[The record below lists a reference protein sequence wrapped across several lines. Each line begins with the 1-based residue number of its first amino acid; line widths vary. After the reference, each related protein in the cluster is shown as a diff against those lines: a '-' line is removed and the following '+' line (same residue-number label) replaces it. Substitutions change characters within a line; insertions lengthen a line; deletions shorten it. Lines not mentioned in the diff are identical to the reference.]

1 MSQRVV
7 GHHHGEEF
15 VASLDHLIQ
24 EIQGL
29 VDQIEQ
35 AVNAVGGVDNSAEEL
50 QSQFDA
56 LGVEDKAAHMAQV
69 KDGADQ
75 IRNQLQG
82 AADSAKELISRVEAA
97 KG

>member
-1 MSQRVV
+1 M
-7 GHHHGEEF
+7 
-15 VASLDHLIQ
+15 ASLDELIQ

-29 VDQIEQ
+29 VDRIDE
-35 AVNAVGGVDNSAEEL
+35 AVASVGGVENTAEEL
-50 QSQFDA
+50 QSQFNA

-75 IRNQLQG
+75 VRSQLQG
-82 AADSAKELISRVEAA
+82 AADGAKVLISQVEAA